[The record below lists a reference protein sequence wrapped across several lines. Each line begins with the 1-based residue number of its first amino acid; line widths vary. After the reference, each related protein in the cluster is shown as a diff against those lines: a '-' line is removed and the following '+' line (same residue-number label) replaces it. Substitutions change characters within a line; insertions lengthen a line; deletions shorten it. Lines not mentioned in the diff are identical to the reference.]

1 MRKKLG
7 IILGL
12 AGMMI
17 LGTQTVYAA
26 GTTNMEAA
34 QDEWTDSKEIP
45 EGESAGNTDDIE
57 NRIKKGGFSAGV
69 SVHDPSVI
77 KDNGTYYIFG
87 SHMESAK
94 SADLKNWKAHGKQKK
109 AHHILM

>member
-45 EGESAGNTDDIE
+45 EG
-57 NRIKKGGFSAGV
+57 
-69 SVHDPSVI
+69 
-77 KDNGTYYIFG
+77 
-87 SHMESAK
+87 
-94 SADLKNWKAHGKQKK
+94 
-109 AHHILM
+109 

>member
-57 NRIKKGGFSAGV
+57 NRIKKCGFSAGV